1 MSTAPT
7 ICIVDY
13 GVGNLYSVVKAFK
26 QFSSHVIVTEE
37 AADIRSSDALILPG
51 VGAFE
56 AGMQGLKVRG
66 LEGAVK
72 DFSQSG
78 KPVLG
83 ICLGAQI
90 MLNKGY
96 EFGEFN
102 GLGLVAGDV
111 VGFSPLVPGTKVPH
125 IGWNEI
131 MEQESDQWK
140 GTILKGIRSTIDSVY
155 FVHSFIFK
163 LERPQTV
170 FATTTYGGQDFCS
183 VFRKEN
189 IYGCQ
194 FHPEKSGQVGLTIIK
209 NFVELI

>member
-1 MSTAPT
+1 MNTTPT

-13 GVGNLYSVVKAFK
+13 GVGNLYSAVKAFK

-37 AADIRSSDALILPG
+37 ATDIRSADALVLPG

-66 LEGAVK
+66 LDGAVVE
-72 DFSQSG
+72 FAQSG
-78 KPVLG
+78 KSMFG

-90 MLNKGY
+90 MMSKGY
-96 EFGEFN
+96 EFGEFD
-102 GLGLVAGDV
+102 GLGLITGDV
-111 VGFSPLVPGTKVPH
+111 VGFSAPAPGTKVPH

-131 MEQESDQWK
+131 AEPTAGQWQ
-140 GTILKGIRSTIDSVY
+140 GTIFKGIQSAADSVY

-163 LERPQTV
+163 PETIL
-170 FATTTYGGQDFCS
+170 ATTRYGGQDFCS
-183 VFRKEN
+183 VFRKDN

-194 FHPEKSGQVGLTIIK
+194 FHPEKSGQVGLVIIK